1 MTRRQDLKEKWLVF
15 AELRLKKLEEIRE
28 LLSISF
34 NADADEILRIMK
46 WWRETGDGSIP
57 AKLKSHADRRWS
69 ISHTG
74 SGRMWLKAQVV
85 ERGPPSQRR
94 SRPGA
99 NIVPPPYTRL
109 GHRCSFIRELPA
121 GNADVPRN
129 QRQRTCLRQASD
141 PEISRSLF
149 GLLLHSQKAF

>member
-57 AKLKSHADRRWS
+57 AKLKSHADRLLREFHS
-69 ISHTG
+69 LNEVSLEILDELEAVAPATTSLLRQQRD
-74 SGRMWLKAQVV
+74 SGEVV
-85 ERGPPSQRR
+85 E
-94 SRPGA
+94 
-99 NIVPPPYTRL
+99 V
-109 GHRCSFIRELPA
+109 
-121 GNADVPRN
+121 
-129 QRQRTCLRQASD
+129 
-141 PEISRSLF
+141 
-149 GLLLHSQKAF
+149 